1 MTDQLNGIVTQLM
14 KLLSEHS
21 MMDAKAN
28 SPAAA
33 ISSRNQHHHHVQ
45 LSCSLFLVL
54 ISSQGFKRHLFD
66 TAGGST
72 AQGKRNKSLELPL
85 NPKP

>member
-1 MTDQLNGIVTQLM
+1 M

-21 MMDAKAN
+21 MMDAKAD

-33 ISSRNQHHHHVQ
+33 ISSHSQHHHHLQ

-54 ISSQGFKRHLFD
+54 ISIQGFKRRLFD
-66 TAGGST
+66 TEGG
-72 AQGKRNKSLELPL
+72 
-85 NPKP
+85 

>member
-1 MTDQLNGIVTQLM
+1 M

-21 MMDAKAN
+21 MMDAKAD

-66 TAGGST
+66 TEGG
-72 AQGKRNKSLELPL
+72 
-85 NPKP
+85 